1 MFQIL
6 KTRQNFTLR
15 WLLDLRN
22 NSLWQNLRQSTLD
35 YLFFIPAIFYLLF
48 RCSVAIIEGAVSLT
62 WCWLLHLG
70 YGFLVARRLG
80 VIGSLLLN
88 ECLPG
93 FDHGEITT
101 YSVTPNCRKYSS
113 QTCTQFSQNVGMP
126 PMPKTVIAWY
136 CSGL

>member
-22 NSLWQNLRQSTLD
+22 NSLWQNLRLSTLD

-70 YGFLVARRLG
+70 YGFLVARRLEG
-80 VIGSLLLN
+80 IGPLLLT
-88 ECLPG
+88 ECLLG
-93 FDHGEITT
+93 FDHSDITHLLSHPKLQKVLFPDLHPVFPKCGNAPNAQNS
-101 YSVTPNCRKYSS
+101 YSLT
-113 QTCTQFSQNVGMP
+113 
-126 PMPKTVIAWY
+126 
-136 CSGL
+136 L